1 MFFAGPSNGPT
12 PAASFKPERQMRYNF
27 WDAALVL
34 TDGFSTRADVTDLSG
49 RGVGLSA
56 TAEAC
61 RAEGGRL
68 EIQNDVGRGARFVFR
83 FRRPVVKTGA
93 LAAKVERRWSLVPAK
108 ASA

>member
-1 MFFAGPSNGPT
+1 
-12 PAASFKPERQMRYNF
+12 MRYNF